1 MGGQHSFQAVSD
13 TLNSSSSLVENMTQN
28 CISYVDA
35 SNTLL
40 IQGTGNVVNN
50 VTQEVTAS
58 VDSSCIST
66 NVTAQSL
73 SDAVNDSVA
82 QTMKNQSVALT
93 GMLDDSSQTSL
104 NELTVNANTLT
115 SVSSVQNCINGYN
128 SSNFMLIAGTGNVVK
143 NAIQKNQ
150 LTAINKCLS
159 GTQTTSQ
166 SAVASTNTTNQYSQ
180 DISSNPFSFITDA
193 IKSIMGEG
201 ILAIAF
207 IFILVVCCI
216 FVFAA
221 FIFYF
226 NRKPQLEKDEES
238 GLYKPPATT
247 EQKQSA

>member
-1 MGGQHSFQAVSD
+1 MGGQHSYQAVSD
-13 TLNSSSSLVENMTQN
+13 TLNSSSSVIENLTQN

-35 SNTLL
+35 SNNLL
-40 IQGTGNVVNN
+40 IQGTGNVANN
-50 VTQEVTAS
+50 ITQKVTAS
-58 VDSSCIST
+58 VSSSCMSE

-73 SDAVNDSVA
+73 TDAVNDSVA

-93 GMLDDSSQTSL
+93 GLLDDSSQTIKDK
-104 NELTVNANTLT
+104 LTVDASTLT
-115 SVSSVQNCINGYN
+115 SVTSVQNCINGYN

-143 NAIQKNQ
+143 NAIQQNQ
-150 LTAINKCLS
+150 LTANNKCLS
-159 GTQTTSQ
+159 GDQTTSNT
-166 SAVASTNTTNQYSQ
+166 AVSSTNTANQYSQ

-207 IFILVVCCI
+207 IFILVVCCV

-226 NRKPQLEKDEES
+226 NRKPQLVRDEDN
-238 GLYKPPATT
+238 GMYKPPPEPKT
-247 EQKQSA
+247 E